1 LKTSLVVILVF
12 LVGIVA
18 TAQNS
23 TAPSTT
29 SAQDTSGQ
37 SGSSPQSSPST
48 QAPPPE
54 QTPTAQQTP
63 TPSTEPTESQTTK
76 KTKSEQEREL
86 EKKEQSQRVLGVVP
100 QFGVTSRQDAPPL
113 MPHEKFHLF
122 VRSAFDPVVFVLIG
136 AQAGISQ
143 AGDNFP
149 EYGQGASGYA
159 KRYGA
164 AFADNTSS
172 NFFSNFLYPVLFKE
186 DPRYFRLGEGT
197 TKRRIVYGIEQ
208 EFICHTDKGGRSF
221 AFSNVLG
228 ALTAGSISN
237 AYYPDSDRGFGLTMS
252 RAGIAILYGTAGGL
266 FNEFWPDI
274 DQKLFHRKSKERLNP
289 EKPEAK

>member
-1 LKTSLVVILVF
+1 LKTSLAVTLVVFTAILAAAQSSNAAPTVN
-12 LVGIVA
+12 GETPSEQ
-18 TAQNS
+18 TA
-23 TAPSTT
+23 
-29 SAQDTSGQ
+29 
-37 SGSSPQSSPST
+37 SSPQTS
-48 QAPPPE
+48 PPP
-54 QTPTAQQTP
+54 TPTTQQP
-63 TPSTEPTESQTTK
+63 PAAATEPTTTRTNK

-86 EKKEQSQRVLGVVP
+86 EKKEQSQRVLGLVP

-113 MPHEKFHLF
+113 TPHEKFHLF

-143 AGDNFP
+143 ASDSFS

-164 AFADNTSS
+164 AFTDNTSS
-172 NFFSNFLYPVLFKE
+172 GFFSNFLYPVLFKE

-197 TKRRIVYGIEQ
+197 TKHRIAYGIEQ
-208 EFICHTDKGGRSF
+208 EFICHTDKGGKSF

-228 ALTAGSISN
+228 AFTSGSISN
-237 AYYPDSDRGFGLTMS
+237 AYYPESDRGFGLTMS
-252 RAGIAILYGTAGGL
+252 RAGIAIMYGTAGGL

-274 DQKLFHRKSKERLNP
+274 DQKLFHRKSKERLHP
-289 EKPEAK
+289 DKPEAK